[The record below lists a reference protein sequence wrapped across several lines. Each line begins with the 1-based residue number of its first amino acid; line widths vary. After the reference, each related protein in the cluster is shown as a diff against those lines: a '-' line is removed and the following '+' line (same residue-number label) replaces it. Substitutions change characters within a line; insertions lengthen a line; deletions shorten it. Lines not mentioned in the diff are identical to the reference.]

1 MSKKSAIIPALITM
15 SAMDAA
21 TRQPK
26 PASWL
31 TVTLKRIRKRKA
43 SDNAINWEKV
53 MNHITTIPLL
63 ELEGHKDKLRI
74 LMREA
79 TNPVDKAIYKRL
91 FRKVGNVIEYRKA
104 CLK

>member
-1 MSKKSAIIPALITM
+1 MNKKSVIIPALITM

-26 PASWL
+26 PSGWL
-31 TVTLKRIRKRKA
+31 KVTLGKIRKRKA
-43 SDNAINWEKV
+43 SDEAINWEKV
-53 MNHITTIPLL
+53 LNHIAAIPLL
-63 ELEGHKDKLRI
+63 ELEGHKDKLRT

-91 FRKVGNVIEYRKA
+91 FRKIRNMIEHRKE